1 MVIIFGMVLC
11 VYIDGNKISKR
22 LNRDISEVK
31 ESIKNI
37 EVTAKEVNVTTDSI
51 YSDTLKSVRRIER
64 DISMIENQLRRD
76 MEEIKYKL
84 DNG

>member
-1 MVIIFGMVLC
+1 MVLC